1 MSPIRRAGVS
11 PAHTNRQARR
21 LPYEP
26 RSYFCRMLLRSR
38 LCFFRVFR
46 GVTAR
51 EGSMR
56 IQGIIPPVATP
67 MRDNEDLDLPRL
79 RWFLDHLINNG
90 VHGIFVL
97 GTNSE
102 FYALDEREKQEVI
115 AAAVA
120 HVNKRV
126 PVYAGTGAETT
137 REVIRLTKMAEREG
151 VDGVSIITPYFIS
164 PTQQEIFDH
173 YRRIAESTK
182 LPVVLYNNPSTCGGL
197 TIAVDTV
204 ARLAE
209 IPNILA
215 VKDSSGDLQ
224 NTNEYLRVVP
234 ERFSVLM
241 GRDTLIFP
249 ALMFG
254 ARGAVPAT
262 GNIAPALLAEIYNAF
277 QRGDLEASKAAQLRL
292 NPLRLALSLCT
303 APGAVKEALRL
314 AGRSIGPCRSPV
326 SGIAPEKLPKMRAAL
341 MAAGVIHQHDAP
353 ASA

>member
-1 MSPIRRAGVS
+1 M
-11 PAHTNRQARR
+11 
-21 LPYEP
+21 E
-26 RSYFCRMLLRSR
+26 
-38 LCFFRVFR
+38 
-46 GVTAR
+46 
-51 EGSMR
+51 

-67 MRDNEDLDLPRL
+67 MQANEDLDIPRL
-79 RWFLDHLINNG
+79 KWFLDHLIDNG

-115 AAAVA
+115 ATAVA

-137 REVIRLTKMAEREG
+137 REVVRLTKMAEREG
-151 VDGVSIITPYFIS
+151 ADGVSIITPYFVN
-164 PTQQEIFDH
+164 PTQQEIYDH
-173 YRRIAESTK
+173 YRRIAENTS
-182 LPVVLYNNPSTCGGL
+182 LPVVLYNNPATCGGVK
-197 TIAVDTV
+197 IDIDTV

-224 NTNEYLRVVP
+224 NTVEMIRAVP

-241 GRDTLIFP
+241 GRDTLIFS

-262 GNIAPALLAEIYNAF
+262 GNIAPKLLVEIYEKF
-277 QRGDLEASKAAQLRL
+277 RKGDLEGSKAAQLRL
-292 NPLRLALSLCT
+292 NPIRLALTLGT
-303 APGAVKEALRL
+303 APG
-314 AGRSIGPCRSPV
+314 
-326 SGIAPEKLPKMRAAL
+326 
-341 MAAGVIHQHDAP
+341 GV
-353 ASA
+353 